1 MLKSLF
7 LVTRGK
13 LTMVTEK
20 KKTTNKG
27 KLKEYNVLNL
37 WALVW
42 IAKFTEMASKV
53 SWILF

>member
-1 MLKSLF
+1 
-7 LVTRGK
+7 
-13 LTMVTEK
+13 MVTEKK